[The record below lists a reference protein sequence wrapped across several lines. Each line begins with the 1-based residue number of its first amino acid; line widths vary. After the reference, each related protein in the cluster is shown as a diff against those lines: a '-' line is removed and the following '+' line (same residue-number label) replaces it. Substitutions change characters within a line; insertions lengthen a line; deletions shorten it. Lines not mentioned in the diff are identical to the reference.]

1 MTRQPVRQSPR
12 RPIQPASVLANLTHF
27 ELSYAPAYPNGR
39 GGKQVTAVLGPGLAQ
54 LASSGWT
61 NAKGETLTKLKDA
74 QAKYPRLGLVA
85 GHLLNARFGG
95 PGDDPKNLT
104 ILSAGGNH
112 HHQAFDNPVAQ
123 AVGKLAAF
131 YEVLRRGGV
140 GVSRHTYGIRVT
152 ISVSEQTWG
161 NQEAD
166 KYICD
171 HLVCVA
177 ELTGQRPR
185 FNRLDRAQKA
195 LAIDLLAEIE
205 KDLNQ
210 ANDFRADG
218 RIVHNTKR

>member
-12 RPIQPASVLANLTHF
+12 RRIEPAGVLSNLSHF

-39 GGKQVTAVLGPGLAQ
+39 GGKQVTAVLGPGLAE

-61 NAKGETLTKLKDA
+61 NAKGEALTKLKDA
-74 QAKYPRLGLVA
+74 QVKYPHHGLVA

-95 PGDDPKNLT
+95 LGDDSKNLT

-112 HHQAFDNPVAQ
+112 NHQAFDNPVAQ
-123 AVGKLAAF
+123 AVKKLAAF
-131 YEVLRRGGV
+131 YDVLRRGGV
-140 GVSRHTYGIRVT
+140 AVSKFTYGIRVT
-152 ISVSEQTWG
+152 ISVSKWTWG
-161 NQEAD
+161 NQEVD

-185 FNRLDRAQKA
+185 FNKLDPAQRL
-195 LAIDLLAEIE
+195 LATDLLAEIE
-205 KDLNQ
+205 NDLNQ
-210 ANDFRADG
+210 ANDFRTNG